1 VELGSIRITIK
12 LEEVQLVKNVFS
24 WSAPKDGFVKLNG
37 DGSVNN
43 HGALVACGGIVRNAD
58 GVFIWIFL

>member
-1 VELGSIRITIK
+1 VELSSIN
-12 LEEVQLVKNVFS
+12 QNVFS